1 MSIPDAIYFWLDM
14 AWRLP
19 VALAALVFDTLGL
32 PLLLTIFI
40 AAFCLLGYRCLME
53 RMK

>member
-1 MSIPDAIYFWLDM
+1 M

-19 VALAALVFDTLGL
+19 VALASLAFDALGL
-32 PLLLTIFI
+32 PVVLGIFV

>member
-1 MSIPDAIYFWLDM
+1 VTPDQLRFYLEL

-19 VALAALVFDTLGL
+19 VALSALAFDILGL
-32 PLLLTIFI
+32 PLLLGIFV

>member
-1 MSIPDAIYFWLDM
+1 MLDQLRFWLEI

-19 VALAALVFDTLGL
+19 VAAVALVYDMLGL
-32 PLLLTIFI
+32 PLVLVIFV
-40 AAFCLLGYRCLME
+40 AVFCVLGYRCLME